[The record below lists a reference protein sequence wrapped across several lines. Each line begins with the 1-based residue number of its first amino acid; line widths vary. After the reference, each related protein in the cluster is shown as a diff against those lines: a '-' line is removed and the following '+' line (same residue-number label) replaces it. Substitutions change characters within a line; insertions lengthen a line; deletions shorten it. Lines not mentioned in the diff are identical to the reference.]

1 MQQSRALNAL
11 SALANEHRLE
21 AVRLMVPKGRD
32 GLTAGEIGA
41 ALDLS
46 ASRLSFHLNALEAAG
61 LIASERQG
69 RHICYRVN
77 YGTLRDLMGYLV
89 TDCCGAHPEI
99 CAPLL
104 ACGGGADGAPSC

>member
-1 MQQSRALNAL
+1 MEQSRALNAL
-11 SALANEHRLE
+11 AALANEHRLE

-61 LIASERQG
+61 LIASQRKG
-69 RHICYRVN
+69 RNILYRVQ
-77 YGTLRDLMGYLV
+77 YGMLRDLMGYLL

-99 CAPLL
+99 CASLMP
-104 ACGGGADGAPSC
+104 CGGGAPEAG